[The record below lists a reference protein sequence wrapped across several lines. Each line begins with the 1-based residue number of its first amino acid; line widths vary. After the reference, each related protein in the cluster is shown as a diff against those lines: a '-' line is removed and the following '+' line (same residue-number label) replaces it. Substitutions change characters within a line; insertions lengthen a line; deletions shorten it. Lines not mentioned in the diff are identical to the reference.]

1 MRIYEGVVA
10 CFLSREAIQRETG
23 DVDISAQCYME
34 TKRYLED
41 HQSATNMHVPIEWGI
56 IDILKSIGPRR
67 ILNPSYFLKE
77 R

>member
-41 HQSATNMHVPIEWGI
+41 HQSATNMHVPIE
-56 IDILKSIGPRR
+56 
-67 ILNPSYFLKE
+67 
-77 R
+77 